1 MMKRMIGMWVACA
14 ALAGGALA
22 GELKIAVVDGN
33 RLLKGYYKTEL
44 ADQHMQQQIDDF
56 QAERDK
62 LLAEHKR
69 LRAEFESM
77 RAEPEN
83 KALTDE
89 AREKKK
95 ERAEDKLNQVI
106 EFENTIREKAAAR
119 KQQIEG
125 EGRRIHTELAKAIRT
140 AVKAHAEKGGYTLVL
155 DQSGLLANGLE
166 PVLYAEPK
174 MEITDEVLKTL
185 NAERPADKE

>member
-1 MMKRMIGMWVACA
+1 MKRTMGMWVVCATLACGS
-14 ALAGGALA
+14 LQA

-44 ADQHMQQQIDDF
+44 ADQHMQQQLEDF

-62 LLAEHKR
+62 LLAEHKKLKQEFEA
-69 LRAEFESM
+69 LRAETD
-77 RAEPEN
+77 N

-95 ERAEDKLNQVI
+95 EQAEDKLTQVI
-106 EFENTIREKAAAR
+106 DYENSIREKAASR
-119 KQQIEG
+119 KKQIEG
-125 EGRRIHTELAKAIRT
+125 EGRKIQSELAKAIRG
-140 AVKAHAEKGGYTLVL
+140 AVKAQAEKGGYTLVL

-166 PVLYAEPK
+166 SVLYVEQTLD
-174 MEITDEVLKTL
+174 ITDAVLKML
-185 NAERPADKE
+185 NADKPAGKE